1 VEYLHKQAEQVI
13 KAKLIIE
20 VREDDKV
27 YVTGPLDNKTL
38 CVAMLEEAM
47 QTIKEAKRPKL
58 FIPTKEI
65 LKKLGTTGI

>member
-1 VEYLHKQAEQVI
+1 VEQVI
-13 KAKLIIE
+13 KAKIIIE

-27 YVTGPLDNKTL
+27 YVTGPLDNKNL

-47 QTIKEAKRPKL
+47 QTVKEAQRPKL

>member
-1 VEYLHKQAEQVI
+1 MS

-38 CVAMLEEAM
+38 CLAMLEEAKDTVM
-47 QTIKEAKRPKL
+47 NFNKTQITVPTPKD
-58 FIPTKEI
+58 
-65 LKKLGTTGI
+65 LKKLIN